1 MSLAA
6 EAEQCRNFGPEIR
19 THSDITAV
27 QGGIER
33 KCDMHEAQMLHPAK
47 KMICQLF
54 HILGALVASGIC
66 RFPVY
71 FAAREETTEI
81 QYEVLKEVLGLTEA
95 STFSSTG
102 AERNW
107 TN

>member
-47 KMICQLF
+47 KDDL
-54 HILGALVASGIC
+54 
-66 RFPVY
+66 
-71 FAAREETTEI
+71 
-81 QYEVLKEVLGLTEA
+81 
-95 STFSSTG
+95 STISHSRG
-102 AERNW
+102 PSC
-107 TN
+107 